1 MSDEEY
7 NQHLVMIKYFWQENR
22 DIERYVGW
30 ESVASE
36 LYRRNPEIYK
46 AYWDYLSSERLMSEL
61 VEKVELGEF

>member
-7 NQHLVMIKYFWQENR
+7 NQHLAMIKYFWQEKR

-36 LYRRNPEIYK
+36 LYRRNPEIYN
-46 AYWDYLSSERLMSEL
+46 AYWDDLSAERLMSEL
-61 VEKVELGEF
+61 VEKVELREF